1 MFEIEWLLKRSE
13 ISAVTQIKFVT
24 WCNTLV
30 TLDQGSGTKT
40 LDSNDLDQAESTI
53 LEVSR
58 GLSNKNALE
67 ATLEAHQNGG
77 ERDT

>member
-1 MFEIEWLLKRSE
+1 M
-13 ISAVTQIKFVT
+13 SAVTQIKFVT

-30 TLDQGSGTKT
+30 TLDHGSGSKT

>member
-1 MFEIEWLLKRSE
+1 M
-13 ISAVTQIKFVT
+13 SAVRQIKFVT

-40 LDSNDLDQAESTI
+40 LDSNDLDLEAESTI

-77 ERDT
+77 ERDI